1 MYLCTFLSC
10 KAEPFFTKK
19 YIYLNFCI
27 NAKITKNSASM
38 AKQKKNC
45 LCMNFP
51 IFFGFFDFSFLIHTY
66 SNKKYVTGVKI
77 WSFLFGPIKPKN

>member
-10 KAEPFFTKK
+10 KAELFFTKK

-51 IFFGFFDFSFLIHTY
+51 NFLDFSIFLFFNPYIFKQKICNWRKDLVFSFLT
-66 SNKKYVTGVKI
+66 N
-77 WSFLFGPIKPKN
+77 